1 MNVPLLLYAKKI
13 RLPSSSANILQS
25 LNMAAAFAREAKEC
39 RTYIGCSVGNEA
51 CVRQMLDALG
61 QDVLPDGW
69 RIVRSASKG
78 GYGMRFRAGLLRCI
92 MGRRPVL
99 AYARDISEAFTLALL
114 RRFRRFQ
121 FFYEAHEVLHL
132 MHREMGKKEWEQ
144 TKRREQNI
152 LSAVSGVVATSERV
166 AQELRDSLGYSGP
179 LLVAPNG
186 YNPRIFHPVPL
197 FTAENPWPGPED
209 TVRLVY
215 VGNFHPGKGV
225 EQLIDTMGLLPR
237 RFQLRIIGGN
247 PVDAFKALNLQAQ
260 SIAPGRVTF
269 CGALPQS
276 KIREA
281 CLGAHIFVIAQQ
293 SEFYFS
299 PLKLYEAF
307 ALGIPVLTTPLE
319 VFRPFWESA
328 LVTPAVDCSAAGL
341 AAGIEALAESP
352 ERAAFLRD
360 HAAQAAQGGSWDDRA
375 LRIWDYATSLRRE

>member
-281 CLGAHIFVIAQQ
+281 CLGAHIFVIPQQ

-319 VFRPFWESA
+319 VFRPFWEKKVVCLSDGTSSKRLAVSLQNLANMPEYAVSMRNGA
-328 LVTPAVDCSAAGL
+328 LF
-341 AAGIEALAESP
+341 EACDRTWLK
-352 ERAAFLRD
+352 RANLVMNF
-360 HAAQAAQGGSWDDRA
+360 
-375 LRIWDYATSLRRE
+375 IKNIT

>member
-281 CLGAHIFVIAQQ
+281 CLGAHIFVIPQQ

-319 VFRPFWESA
+319 VFRPFWEKKVVCLSDGTSSKRLAVSLQNLANMPEYAASMRNGA
-328 LVTPAVDCSAAGL
+328 LF
-341 AAGIEALAESP
+341 EACDRTWLK
-352 ERAAFLRD
+352 RANLVMNF
-360 HAAQAAQGGSWDDRA
+360 
-375 LRIWDYATSLRRE
+375 IKNIT

>member
-61 QDVLPDGW
+61 KDVLPDGW

-281 CLGAHIFVIAQQ
+281 CLGAHIFVIPQQ

-319 VFRPFWESA
+319 VFRPFWEKKVVCLSDGTSSKLLAVSLQNLANMPEYAASMRNGA
-328 LVTPAVDCSAAGL
+328 LF
-341 AAGIEALAESP
+341 EACDRTWLK
-352 ERAAFLRD
+352 RANLVMNF
-360 HAAQAAQGGSWDDRA
+360 
-375 LRIWDYATSLRRE
+375 IKNIT